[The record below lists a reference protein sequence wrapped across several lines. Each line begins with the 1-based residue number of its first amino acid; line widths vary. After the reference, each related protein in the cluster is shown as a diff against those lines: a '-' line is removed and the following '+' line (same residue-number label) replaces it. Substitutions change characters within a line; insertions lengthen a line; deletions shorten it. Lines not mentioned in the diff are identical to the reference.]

1 MLGKGKCFELL
12 EAALGAGA
20 CDQSE
25 MVLYVTDESLTRF
38 AESVIHQNVA
48 ERDAMTSVRAVMGKR
63 IGVARGN
70 QLTTEA
76 VRGVAS
82 RALELAKV
90 SAPDPKFASLPEPA
104 PLPEVKSYA
113 EATAASTPEDRAAA
127 VRQIVA
133 ITEKHGCVASGS
145 LSVETMEVAIGNSLG
160 VRAYAPAT
168 RASLVVVVADDQS
181 SGYGEWYGWDIAG
194 LDVRRAAETAVRKCV
209 EGRGAQPL
217 EPGSYPVILEPAAVD
232 DMLGLLSWIG
242 LGANAYQEGR
252 SFMSGRMGERVVGEN
267 VTIWDDATDPR
278 NLPIAFDWEGVPKR
292 SLMLIENGVA
302 RGIAYD
308 SYTAH
313 KDGVQS
319 TGHAFPAP
327 NTAGPLPVNLF
338 LEAGAHSEDEMIASM
353 ERGLLVS
360 RFHYTNI
367 VHEKQTIITGMTRDG
382 TFLIEDGKVARPI
395 QNLRFTQSIT
405 DALSNLEMI
414 GRECVMSERAYVPA
428 VKVGAF
434 SFTS

>member
-1 MLGKGKCFELL
+1 MLGKEKCFRLL
-12 EAALGAGA
+12 EAALGACA

-48 ERDAMTSVRAVMGKR
+48 ERDAMTSVRAVIGKR

-82 RALELAKV
+82 RALDLAKV
-90 SAPDPKFASLPEPA
+90 SAPDAKFVSLPEPA
-104 PLPEVKSYA
+104 ALPEVKSYA

-127 VRQIVA
+127 VQQIVA
-133 ITEKHGCVASGS
+133 ITEKQGCVASGS
-145 LSVETMEVAIGNSLG
+145 LSAETVEIAIGNSLG
-160 VRAYAPAT
+160 IRAYTPAT
-168 RASLVVVVADDQS
+168 RASLVLVVADDQS
-181 SGYGEWYGWDIAG
+181 SGYGEWHGWDIAE
-194 LDVRRAAETAVRKCV
+194 LDVQRAAETAVRKCV
-209 EGRGAQPL
+209 EGRGAQAL
-217 EPGSYPVILEPAAVD
+217 DPGGYPVILEPPAVD
-232 DMLGLLSWIG
+232 DMLGLLSWMG
-242 LGANAYQEGR
+242 FGANAYQEGR
-252 SFMSGRMGERVVGEN
+252 SFVSGRMGERVVGEN

-292 SLMLIENGVA
+292 KLMLIENGVA

-308 SYTAH
+308 SYSAQ

-327 NTAGPLPVNLF
+327 NTMGPLPINLF
-338 LEAGAHSEDEMIASM
+338 LAPGNRSEDEMIASM
-353 ERGLLVS
+353 ERGLLVT

-382 TFLIEDGKVARPI
+382 TFLIEDGKIARPI
-395 QNLRFTQSIT
+395 QNLRFTQSIAE
-405 DALSNLEMI
+405 ALSNVEMI
-414 GRECVMSERAYVPA
+414 GRECMMSEHAYVPA
-428 VKVGAF
+428 VRIGKFA
-434 SFTS
+434 FTS